1 MVQTGRFEKRLWL
14 TIWITVFTQY
24 IILVSENEL
33 PSVEVVGG

>member
-1 MVQTGRFEKRLWL
+1 MVQTSRFEKRLWF
-14 TIWITVFTQY
+14 TIRIMVFTQH

>member
-1 MVQTGRFEKRLWL
+1 MVQTSRFEKRLWL
-14 TIWITVFTQY
+14 TIWIMVFTQY